1 MRWGAGR
8 RRNMDWEN
16 WDWFFGPDGVRHP
29 VSDGTEPEEENFTF
43 GILTE
48 EDSDRETEDENGIW

>member
-1 MRWGAGR
+1 
-8 RRNMDWEN
+8 MDWEK
-16 WDWFFGPDGVRHP
+16 WDWFFGPNAVRHP
-29 VSDGTEPEEENFTF
+29 VSDGTEPEPEEENFTF

>member
-1 MRWGAGR
+1 
-8 RRNMDWEN
+8 MDWEK
-16 WDWFFGPDGVRHP
+16 WDWFFGPDAVRHP
-29 VSDGTEPEEENFTF
+29 VSDGTEPEKENFIF

>member
-1 MRWGAGR
+1 
-8 RRNMDWEN
+8 MDWEK
-16 WDWFFGPDGVRHP
+16 WDWFFGPDAVRHP

-48 EDSDRETEDENGIW
+48 KDSGREAGDENDIW